1 VSLLNALLAYL
12 VASRIWRSPAVR
24 ALTALLMLVTPASL
38 YYSHAA
44 PRSLLPIAFVLAW
57 LSCVAASE
65 AGRQD
70 WPLLAGAFLL
80 GIGCYSYTTAIVLM
94 PVYLV
99 MTVALSV
106 CGRRP
111 NWLPAALVVLFML
124 PASFGIWWVATHRAV
139 YAEHIQRY
147 RIYDASRLNP
157 LQGLK
162 DFANYNNVQERVSI
176 YWDYFDP
183 RYLFFTGG
191 AEMSLA
197 RPAGVLPAACALWI
211 PIGLYRLFK
220 RRAALDVV
228 LIAGFFT
235 APLAAILVDEP
246 YIARRDLAV
255 IPFAVLIALF
265 GSEHLLSSGSRF
277 WRLAT
282 IGLFVSAVIQGLLV
296 VVQR

>member
-1 VSLLNALLAYL
+1 MSLLNAFLAYF
-12 VASRIWRSPAVR
+12 VASRIWSSTAVR
-24 ALTALLMLVTPASL
+24 VRTAFLMLVTPAGL
-38 YYSHAA
+38 YYSYAA
-44 PRSLLPIAFVLAW
+44 PRSLLPIPFILAW
-57 LSCVAASE
+57 LWCVAGAE
-65 AGRQD
+65 AKRRH
-70 WPLLAGAFLL
+70 WPLLVGAFML

-94 PVYLV
+94 PLYVV
-99 MTVALSV
+99 VTVGLSV
-106 CGRRP
+106 YERRP
-111 NWLPAALVVLFML
+111 NWLSAAIVVVFML
-124 PASFGIWWVATHRAV
+124 PAAVGVWWVATHRSV

-162 DFANYNNVQERVSI
+162 DFANYNNIQERVSI

-191 AEMSLA
+191 TEMSLA

-211 PIGLYRLFK
+211 PIGLYILLK
-220 RRAALDVV
+220 RRTALDVILLV
-228 LIAGFFT
+228 GFFT

-255 IPFAVLIALF
+255 IPFAVLVALF
-265 GSEHLLSSGSRF
+265 GAEHLRSSGNRF

-282 IGLFVSAVIQGLLV
+282 IGLFVSAGIQGLLV